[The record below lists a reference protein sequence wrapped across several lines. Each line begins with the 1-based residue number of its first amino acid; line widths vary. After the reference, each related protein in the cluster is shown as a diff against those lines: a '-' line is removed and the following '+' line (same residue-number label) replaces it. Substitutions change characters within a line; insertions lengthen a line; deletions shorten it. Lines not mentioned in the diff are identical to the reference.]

1 MSLLQYAV
9 SLRRSRKEK
18 MRVLIT
24 GATGLIG
31 SEIVRLC
38 ERRGIEVHYLSTSR
52 SKIKQT
58 DTRKGFYWNPDKGEI
73 DKECLDG
80 VDTIINLA
88 GATIAQRWTPGRKKR
103 ILDSR
108 RLSLQLLHRTLAC
121 EDGHQ
126 VKMLLSASAIG
137 YYPDSEV
144 HYYDEDEPEADD
156 SFPGKV
162 IQEWEAAADSVERL
176 GIKVA
181 KIRIGLVLSAKGG
194 ALPKMARP
202 VKYFVG
208 AALGNGQQWQSW
220 IHIEDLAE
228 IFLFVAEKGVSGV
241 FNGVAPNP
249 VTNEKLTKEIA
260 HVLHKPLFLPNVPRF
275 IMRCLLG
282 EMSYLLFSSQRVSS
296 RKITDMGFLF
306 TYSSIR
312 PALEDLLGES
322 GQE

>member
-1 MSLLQYAV
+1 
-9 SLRRSRKEK
+9 

-38 ERRGIEVHYLSTSR
+38 EQRGIEVHYLTTSR

-58 DTRKGFYWNPDKGEI
+58 DTCKGFYWDPDKGDI
-73 DKECLDG
+73 DRACLDG
-80 VDTIINLA
+80 VDIIINLA
-88 GATIAQRWTPGRKKR
+88 GETIAQRWTPGRRKR
-103 ILDSR
+103 ILESR
-108 RLSLQLLHRTLAC
+108 ILSLQLLHRTLAC
-121 EDGHQ
+121 ENGHR

-162 IQEWEAAADSVERL
+162 ITEWEAAADSVERL

-194 ALPKMARP
+194 ALPQMAGP
-202 VKYFVG
+202 VKCFAG
-208 AALGNGQQWQSW
+208 APLGNGKQWQSW
-220 IHIEDLAE
+220 IHIKDLAE
-228 IFLFVAEKGVSGV
+228 IFLFVAEKGLPGI

-275 IMRCLLG
+275 VMRCLLG

-306 TYSSIR
+306 KYSSIK
-312 PALEDLLGES
+312 PALEDLLGKS